1 MRKRFRRAAALTLVT
16 LAVVWVAVA
25 AVAAVGTPEPVAAT
39 TESGEPAGPL
49 VPAGAPSPTQSEPEQ
64 GVMAVSTISKRAL
77 PSCEVGDE
85 PTARAELGDWPYTVL
100 DTRFMLPAAYAPT
113 DLVDLGAALS
123 GISRYAAPAGM
134 LFREVGVADLQAL
147 VQDAQAAGIALEV
160 ISAYR
165 SFDYQQRTFDGW
177 VAEDGYE
184 QALRSSARAGHSEHQ
199 LGTALDLR
207 TRGGPPAWDLADWAT
222 TPEGAWTAANAWR
235 YGFVMSYPS
244 GKESITCYMYE
255 PWHYRYLGRE
265 LAAEVHASGLTTRE
279 YLWNLETTV
288 SGE

>member
-1 MRKRFRRAAALTLVT
+1 MD
-16 LAVVWVAVA
+16 
-25 AVAAVGTPEPVAAT
+25 
-39 TESGEPAGPL
+39 
-49 VPAGAPSPTQSEPEQ
+49 
-64 GVMAVSTISKRAL
+64 VSTTSERVL

-85 PTARAELGDWPYTVL
+85 LTSRSALADWRYTVL
-100 DTRFMLPAAYAPT
+100 DTRFMLPADYAPT

-134 LFREVGVADLQAL
+134 QFREVALADLQEL
-147 VQDAQAAGIALEV
+147 FTDAEAAGVALEV

-177 VAEDGYE
+177 VAKDGYE

-207 TRGGPPAWDLADWAT
+207 TRGGPAAWDLADWAT

-244 GKESITCYMYE
+244 GQEHMTCYMYE

-265 LAAEVHASGLTTRE
+265 LAAEVTASGLTTRA
-279 YLWNLETTV
+279 YLWNLEAAA
-288 SGE
+288 SEE